1 MNYSLLIYFIFIF
14 FSTYTLI
21 KYTLPYMG
29 KKFEEIPNERSSHK
43 KIKLKGGG
51 IFFIISVLIANIID
65 LIINGSSEISKIIF
79 FSSFLS
85 LLGLIDDLFL
95 INSKIRYL
103 IQIIISFLI
112 VNSVHP
118 FLLSEQ
124 NFIILLPIIF
134 FGTVIINFINFIDG
148 IDGILIGCSIPIL
161 IFSQINSFEIQIFTA
176 LAGIIAFLR
185 WNWDPSKIFM
195 GDCGSNFLGAL
206 IFYCTL
212 SKGEYIINF
221 KTIFIILPIYID
233 CSYCIIRRFLN
244 KENIFIA
251 HKKHLYQ
258 RLHQKGMSH
267 ANISLIYSMIC
278 LGNFLICF
286 QNNLN
291 IFILISLI
299 EILLFIYLEKYFAKK
314 FT

>member
-1 MNYSLLIYFIFIF
+1 
-14 FSTYTLI
+14 
-21 KYTLPYMG
+21 
-29 KKFEEIPNERSSHK
+29 
-43 KIKLKGGG
+43 
-51 IFFIISVLIANIID
+51 
-65 LIINGSSEISKIIF
+65 
-79 FSSFLS
+79 
-85 LLGLIDDLFL
+85 
-95 INSKIRYL
+95 
-103 IQIIISFLI
+103 
-112 VNSVHP
+112 
-118 FLLSEQ
+118 
-124 NFIILLPIIF
+124 
-134 FGTVIINFINFIDG
+134 
-148 IDGILIGCSIPIL
+148 
-161 IFSQINSFEIQIFTA
+161 
-176 LAGIIAFLR
+176 
-185 WNWDPSKIFM
+185 M

>member
-1 MNYSLLIYFIFIF
+1 M
-14 FSTYTLI
+14 
-21 KYTLPYMG
+21 
-29 KKFEEIPNERSSHK
+29 ED
-43 KIKLKGGG
+43 

-65 LIINGSSEISKIIF
+65 LILLMDRVKFLKIIF
-79 FSSFLS
+79 FSIFLS

-103 IQIIISFLI
+103 IQIIIFLI

-124 NFIILLPIIF
+124 IFIILLPIIF

-221 KTIFIILPIYID
+221 KTIFYNPSNIY
-233 CSYCIIRRFLN
+233 RLLVLHN
-244 KENIFIA
+244 K
-251 HKKHLYQ
+251 K
-258 RLHQKGMSH
+258 
-267 ANISLIYSMIC
+267 IS
-278 LGNFLICF
+278 
-286 QNNLN
+286 
-291 IFILISLI
+291 
-299 EILLFIYLEKYFAKK
+299 
-314 FT
+314 

>member
-1 MNYSLLIYFIFIF
+1 MKDHP
-14 FSTYTLI
+14 T
-21 KYTLPYMG
+21 
-29 KKFEEIPNERSSHK
+29 K

-79 FSSFLS
+79 FSIFLS

-251 HKKHLYQ
+251 HK
-258 RLHQKGMSH
+258 
-267 ANISLIYSMIC
+267 
-278 LGNFLICF
+278 
-286 QNNLN
+286 N
-291 IFILISLI
+291 IFIKD
-299 EILLFIYLEKYFAKK
+299 FIKK
-314 FT
+314 E